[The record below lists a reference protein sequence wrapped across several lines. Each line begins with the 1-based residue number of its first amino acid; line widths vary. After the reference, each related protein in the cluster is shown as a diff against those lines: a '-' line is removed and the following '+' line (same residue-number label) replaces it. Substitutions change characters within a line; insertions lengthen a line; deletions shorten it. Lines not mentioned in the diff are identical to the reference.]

1 LAAEILFNACYSYG
15 DIEGRSVVDLGTGT
29 GRLAIGAAILGAEYT
44 VGVDV
49 DPDAVEIAWKNC
61 KGLDVDWVVGNL
73 TVLRGKFETVLMNP
87 PFGTKQPHADIHFLE
102 TALKLGRVVYS
113 IHKSST
119 KQFVE
124 SWLKAHDAV
133 LETVMATRIWVNH
146 QFHFHRKSTY
156 PVEVEVYRI
165 LPTKT

>member
-1 LAAEILFNACYSYG
+1 MAAEILFNACYSYG
-15 DIEGRSVVDLGTGT
+15 DIEGKSVVDLGTGT

-44 VGVDV
+44 VGVDI

-87 PFGTKQPHADIHFLE
+87 PFGTKQPHADVNFLE